1 MKGGTLYIRVIE
13 QDRKRGYWVLAGWDK
28 PVVQRTCDAMST
40 LGHATQADLDR
51 TIATLKT
58 KLNAGSIVDTTDAG
72 LKKQFAKIFEQQAA
86 PATPVKTVDPELPK

>member
-28 PVVQRTCDAMST
+28 PVTQRTCDAMIT

-51 TIATLKT
+51 TIATLQNN
-58 KLNAGSIVDTTDAG
+58 LSAGQVVDITDAG
-72 LKKQFAKIFEQQAA
+72 LKKRFEKLFEKQAA
-86 PATPVKTVDPELPK
+86 DVAKTVDPE

>member
-13 QDRKRGYWVLAGWDK
+13 QDRNRGYWVLAGWDK

-51 TIATLKT
+51 TIA
-58 KLNAGSIVDTTDAG
+58 KLQNDLSAGSVVDTTDAG
-72 LKKQFAKIFEQQAA
+72 LKKRFAKMFEEQAA
-86 PATPVKTVDPELPK
+86 ELAKTVDPELPK